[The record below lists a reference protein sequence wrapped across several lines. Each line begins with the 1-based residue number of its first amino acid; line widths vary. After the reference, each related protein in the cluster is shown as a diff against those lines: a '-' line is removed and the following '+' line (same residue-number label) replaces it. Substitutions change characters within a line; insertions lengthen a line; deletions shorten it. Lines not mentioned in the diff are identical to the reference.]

1 MLTDLFVKNLKIRKK
16 KKQILLIIKSQSA
29 FFVSHSDFLTFV

>member
-16 KKQILLIIKSQSA
+16 KQILLTVKSQSA
-29 FFVSHSDFLTFV
+29 FFVSH